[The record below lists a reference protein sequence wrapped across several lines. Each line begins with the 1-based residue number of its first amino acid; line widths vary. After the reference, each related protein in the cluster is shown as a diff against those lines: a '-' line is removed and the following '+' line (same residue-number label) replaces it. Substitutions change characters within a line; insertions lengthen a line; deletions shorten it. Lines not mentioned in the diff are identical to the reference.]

1 MKPEQPFG
9 ERLRS
14 PVWHLPEELH
24 RFATGDLAGVVSA
37 NTIGHCQEEAVAR
50 LDLPRADLREPG
62 ICIGGVRQD
71 GVLVIRTDLPG
82 V

>member
-9 ERLRS
+9 ERLWCS
-14 PVWHLPEELH
+14 LWHLPEELH
-24 RFATGDLAGVVSA
+24 RLTTGDLAGIVSA
-37 NTIGHCQEEAVAR
+37 NAIGHCQQEAVAR
-50 LDLPRADLREPG
+50 LDLPRVDLRDPG
-62 ICIGGVRQD
+62 VCIGGVRQD